1 MNNLTYTECINHVRA
16 FKDFYCLKTIAEKI
30 NMSPA
35 YFRNVINKKYR
46 QVNIPVKYRADFVT
60 VVTELCSV
68 RQLDCD
74 GSQHGEL
81 FAYGADMNLP
91 IESF

>member
-1 MNNLTYTECINHVRA
+1 MNNLTYPEAIAHIRH

-68 RQLDCD
+68 R
-74 GSQHGEL
+74 
-81 FAYGADMNLP
+81 
-91 IESF
+91 